1 MRNDF
6 GKKKKRKKTKKIIL
20 WTIGLLAIPVIA
32 WLLAFGVS
40 HILGV
45 LSKNISSSPFL
56 SFLPSVKNSETKLK
70 GEDEGR
76 VNILLLGMPGPGN
89 PGPEL
94 TDTIIILSLKPAE
107 NKAAMLSIPRD
118 LYVQAPGTRS
128 YARINSMYTFGE
140 QKSKWAQN
148 KENSS
153 FSTEQPTDGFS
164 YCKQSI
170 SDITGL
176 PIHYFLKMDFV
187 GFEKIIDELGGVDI
201 YVEKDINDPYF
212 PDGKY
217 GYKTFKIS
225 QGQHHMDGNLALKY
239 ARSRKTTSDFD
250 RAKRQQQ
257 ILTAVK
263 EKALDLS
270 VFDAGKI
277 INIIK
282 IIGDHFKTDLSIEE
296 IERLIKISQDV
307 NKDEIIVRVLDN
319 SASGP
324 LKSTSYNGASVMI
337 PKLGMNNY
345 SQIQQIAKNIFE
357 EGNLASETAK
367 IEIQNGSST
376 VGLATST
383 AKTLRDSG
391 LNVIKVTDATGK
403 FQTTQI
409 IDYTAD
415 AKPNTIKFL
424 KSKLGGQVTKE
435 TPPKGVT
442 ADIVVI
448 LGENFKESQI

>member
-1 MRNDF
+1 MIDDLE
-6 GKKKKRKKTKKIIL
+6 KKKRRKKTKKIVL
-20 WTIGLLAIPVIA
+20 WTIGLLAIPVVA

-45 LSKNISSSPFL
+45 LSKNIKGSPFL
-56 SFLPSVKNSETKLK
+56 SFLPKVETAETKLK

-128 YARINSMYTFGE
+128 YVRVNSMYTLGE
-140 QKSKWAQN
+140 QRAQWTQ
-148 KENSS
+148 KQKDSS
-153 FSTEQPTDGFS
+153 FVTEQPTDGFS

-170 SDITGL
+170 SDITSL

-187 GFEKIIDELGGVDI
+187 GFEKIVDELGGVDV
-201 YVEKDINDPYF
+201 YVEQDIRDPYF

-217 GYKTFKIS
+217 GYTTFRIS
-225 QGQHHMDGNLALKY
+225 KGQHHMDGRLALKY

-257 ILTAVK
+257 ILTSIK
-263 EKALDLS
+263 EKALDLT

-282 IIGDHFKTDLSIEE
+282 IIGDHFKTDLSVEE
-296 IERLIKISQDV
+296 IKRLIKISQDV

-319 SASGP
+319 STNGP
-324 LKSTSYNGASVMI
+324 LKSANYNGASVVV

-357 EGNLASETAK
+357 EGNLASEAAK
-367 IEIQNGSST
+367 IEIQNGGST
-376 VGLATST
+376 AGIATSLT
-383 AKTLRDSG
+383 KTLRNSG
-391 LNVIKVTDATGK
+391 LNIIRVTDAKTK

-409 IDYTAD
+409 IDYTTG

-424 KSKLGGQVTKE
+424 KSKLGGRVTQE
-435 TPPKGVT
+435 APPKGVI